1 MPCSSCL
8 AHYFLCL
15 IPCLAHRKTQF
26 QLSEWNLDSIHF
38 ETEGLRY
45 PDVQSL
51 SSILGFYKLAFPW
64 CIPDS
69 EQGLPASLPSPPLFQ
84 DSCAKTWF
92 SSSSLPLGWRHT
104 ASADLSLPH
113 GAHPASGSAC
123 NALSLRLC
131 LDSWAIC
138 SKWGANH
145 SLLFAMC
152 WKSRS
157 RSVSGPRS
165 FSVAGES
172 RKPVLPVYHSTPP
185 DWPFHWV
192 CLLVINSVN
201 SFFPFWYSNLSL
213 LPYSFFN
220 LFLYV
225 LKVTRVH
232 ESKLRATE
240 KNVSRRAKVLCGS
253 QGV

>member
-1 MPCSSCL
+1 MLVLLGTLFPV
-8 AHYFLCL
+8 L
-15 IPCLAHRKTQF
+15 IKCLAHRKTQF
-26 QLSEWNLDSIHF
+26 QLSEWNLDSIPF

-69 EQGLPASLPSPPLFQ
+69 ERGLPASLPSPPLFQ

-92 SSSSLPLGWRHT
+92 SSSSLPLGWRHR
-104 ASADLSLPH
+104 ASADLSLSH
-113 GAHPASGSAC
+113 GAHPASGCAC

-165 FSVAGES
+165 SSVAGES
-172 RKPVLPVYHSTPP
+172 RRKPVLPVYHSTPP

-201 SFFPFWYSNLSL
+201 FFFPFWYSNLSL